1 MGAAS
6 GAVAKARARPGMV
19 AYKAAKVEGDY
30 RTCDRCN
37 LVFIGRCI
45 ISVVTV
51 VIGLNMLLSS
61 QNTTQF
67 CIIRCLLLRKVHG
80 GSTETF
86 KNTERRQFIFFFTLF
101 VRLSLQL
108 SV

>member
-37 LVFIGRCI
+37 LVFIGREP
-45 ISVVTV
+45 VVV
-51 VIGLNMLLSS
+51 VPKH
-61 QNTTQF
+61 QV